1 MNELEQDMS
10 VNPVIQQ
17 AMLNMVHFGV
27 IVDGDFTGHFSVGG
41 NIHIPLVAGLRS
53 DPKII
58 EMSQE
63 EVNTVTL
70 GWTHDGSGFQQP
82 SESL

>member
-1 MNELEQDMS
+1 MDKIEENTASDGIL
-10 VNPVIQQ
+10 QQ
-17 AMLNMVHFGV
+17 VMLNMVHFGV
-27 IVDGDFTGHFSVGG
+27 VVDGEFTGHFSVGG
-41 NIHIPLVAGLRS
+41 NLHIPLVAGLRS

-58 EMSQE
+58 EMTQE

-70 GWTHDGSGFQQP
+70 GWTYNEFGFQQP